1 MKKVLFILPF
11 QPLSYFSHLCDQKTD
26 KSHLRDTG
34 FVLGHESEES
44 VLCAG
49 KALLWEPEGAALTVH
64 TARKR
69 ARTSSSAMFRLF
81 FPFFLLFSLGLQ
93 SRGWRKSLPA
103 QCQQ

>member
-34 FVLGHESEES
+34 FVLGHASEES

-49 KALLWEPEGAALTVH
+49 KALLWEPEGAALTGCSH
-64 TARKR
+64 GTHSQEEGKDK
-69 ARTSSSAMFRLF
+69 F
-81 FPFFLLFSLGLQ
+81 
-93 SRGWRKSLPA
+93 
-103 QCQQ
+103 